1 MPAVLPGLQRDEAP
15 AAPAAVP
22 ATAPAAAAPSGLAFM
37 RTPSSNLRM
46 AVAKRASSFRK
57 QHFQP
62 GSEAAG
68 VESEG
73 LQKLRQLCSQLGQD
87 DGSCVAELLEVR
99 DTATGWCVCRRTRM
113 GVHAACDCPPSRWQQ
128 GVLRVCLSSLRHMRG
143 VAFAAV
149 PAGADWQQCFCV

>member
-1 MPAVLPGLQRDEAP
+1 
-15 AAPAAVP
+15 
-22 ATAPAAAAPSGLAFM
+22 M

-99 DTATGWCVCRRTRM
+99 ETATGLCVCADALASVCMPHLTALLHA
-113 GVHAACDCPPSRWQQ
+113 GSQGGCASVSAACITCT
-128 GVLRVCLSSLRHMRG
+128 V
-143 VAFAAV
+143 
-149 PAGADWQQCFCV
+149 

>member
-1 MPAVLPGLQRDEAP
+1 MRCKNITLSDLAGLPAVLPVLLQRDEAP

-22 ATAPAAAAPSGLAFM
+22 AAAPAAAAPSGLASM

-68 VESEG
+68 VEFEG

-87 DGSCVAELLEVR
+87 DGSCVAGLLEVR
-99 DTATGWCVCRRTRM
+99 EAATWLCMCRCALCWVCMLHLTSLLRA
-113 GVHAACDCPPSRWQQ
+113 GSQ
-128 GVLRVCLSSLRHMRG
+128 GVARVFLCSLQRL
-143 VAFAAV
+143 
-149 PAGADWQQCFCV
+149 C